1 MSFQCMLEVAVV
13 HVLPYDGKAFHTRGP
28 AAEKLLS
35 PKLLCVRGFRGTTHI
50 LSDADRS

>member
-1 MSFQCMLEVAVV
+1 MPVV
-13 HVLPYDGKAFHTRGP
+13 HVRRIFDGKAFHTRGL

-35 PKLLCVRGFRGTTHI
+35 LKLLCVRGTTHI